1 MSLNRIFPSY
11 PIQVVSPRGGNVR
24 IASRRVYVDFP
35 YVYWNFISEMVPR
48 IDGSKDPWEIFQK
61 ELKIFDSNEE
71 IKKIATFNNV
81 PLGTI
86 SLITTPHTPKLL
98 LKLKVNWPV
107 FLQYLEN
114 KAQELI
120 SKIEVDGSNIREV
133 YNEIIN
139 NYFKLVPI
147 VPRPEIARFDIYQLE
162 KFKKLVREL
171 HEERDIQH
179 SLSTLRQSIG
189 SIRKAMKFEGM
200 ELWVLQ
206 LESDFYG
213 VGMCLENMDFLSCYF
228 YLRNALE
235 NLIKLIVYSDIAR
248 NFNTYQEMLKVFF
261 FYDKVAKEGC
271 YSIQQLKT
279 KYVKRIIKYLEST
292 AEINPE
298 KMLTMMVEKQYPK
311 LRINSQTLDEF
322 QDTYNISIK
331 NYWSACSEIIHNQS
345 PLPFFSLLEVKSF
358 KHFLRQYSERFISL
372 VKIIPTVVKV
382 PEKVNFEF
390 LIGDTQILPN
400 INITEKLASEDVI
413 QGFTLVR
420 QRLSKKAKETLR
432 QLILHEEIKLILK
445 STIEDK
451 TLKRESFFDPLTLV
465 SLFHLSSPKLTHIIS
480 GEFGFEDI
488 EYLITKIQP
497 LSFHVKRSIKYK
509 FYITLQLF
517 EEKIMPKLEEISP
530 EFSKLDEGEKKAII
544 FYLLAIKLPEVF
556 IE

>member
-1 MSLNRIFPSY
+1 M
-11 PIQVVSPRGGNVR
+11 GNL
-24 IASRRVYVDFP
+24 
-35 YVYWNFISEMVPR
+35 
-48 IDGSKDPWEIFQK
+48 QK

-235 NLIKLIVYSDIAR
+235 TR
-248 NFNTYQEMLKVFF
+248 
-261 FYDKVAKEGC
+261 
-271 YSIQQLKT
+271 
-279 KYVKRIIKYLEST
+279 
-292 AEINPE
+292 
-298 KMLTMMVEKQYPK
+298 
-311 LRINSQTLDEF
+311 
-322 QDTYNISIK
+322 
-331 NYWSACSEIIHNQS
+331 
-345 PLPFFSLLEVKSF
+345 
-358 KHFLRQYSERFISL
+358 
-372 VKIIPTVVKV
+372 
-382 PEKVNFEF
+382 
-390 LIGDTQILPN
+390 
-400 INITEKLASEDVI
+400 
-413 QGFTLVR
+413 
-420 QRLSKKAKETLR
+420 
-432 QLILHEEIKLILK
+432 
-445 STIEDK
+445 
-451 TLKRESFFDPLTLV
+451 
-465 SLFHLSSPKLTHIIS
+465 
-480 GEFGFEDI
+480 
-488 EYLITKIQP
+488 
-497 LSFHVKRSIKYK
+497 
-509 FYITLQLF
+509 
-517 EEKIMPKLEEISP
+517 
-530 EFSKLDEGEKKAII
+530 
-544 FYLLAIKLPEVF
+544 
-556 IE
+556 